1 MRGAPQVGFS
11 ATIRKIKVRISLLTR
26 FRPSTCLTLE
36 IHDQYRRNRAMPVH
50 DGSRSDQDKWLP
62 PPGPECPQRTP
73 EQLVQGSQ
81 STARSLGVQ
90 SQQLPTERSSVGSR
104 SALGAPT
111 QSSESRTAPPSL
123 HPTGLVGVG
132 SDNEHRNQVLAR
144 YG

>member
-1 MRGAPQVGFS
+1 MTNTDETARCQFTTVLGVTKTSGF
-11 ATIRKIKVRISLLTR
+11 LH
-26 FRPSTCLTLE
+26 P
-36 IHDQYRRNRAMPVH
+36 DQI
-50 DGSRSDQDKWLP
+50 
-62 PPGPECPQRTP
+62 
-73 EQLVQGSQ
+73 VQGSQ